1 MQLQKETQTIEQVI
15 LIPSWKKILGQVC
28 TSYPLLIKVNLFT
41 SNFTTKHPHYHPVVD
56 ILQTI
61 FQQWISFQPIT
72 CARMIFFSI
81 IGQIK
86 IFHSLIFF
94 SKSCTSA
101 KNSFPM
107 RRTVPTA
114 RDIHRLPLCETSP
127 HWHNAFFKL
136 SATQAT
142 LPNDHKCDGTITKAG
157 DLIHQ
162 ISIEQKHT
170 CNFSPH
176 KRLIPSF
183 LFL

>member
-1 MQLQKETQTIEQVI
+1 M
-15 LIPSWKKILGQVC
+15 
-28 TSYPLLIKVNLFT
+28 
-41 SNFTTKHPHYHPVVD
+41 
-56 ILQTI
+56 
-61 FQQWISFQPIT
+61 
-72 CARMIFFSI
+72 
-81 IGQIK
+81 
-86 IFHSLIFF
+86 
-94 SKSCTSA
+94 KSCTSA
-101 KNSFPM
+101 KNYFPM

-114 RDIHRLPLCETSP
+114 CDIHRLPLCETSP

-183 LFL
+183 LFLWFFLFNWCWGRSLLCSFQCSALKYDVTPTSIAARIFFENLVEATKIIAARISGEVMAADISRYIFLAEPAVYYRNPWRCSDL